1 MKFIPLYL
9 LFIVFFKMARWAAY
23 GTEKFR
29 SGSRIFHKV
38 FDQRYIDDDV
48 GSFASEASYCFIL
61 GLIPF
66 MIFLVNCILFFA
78 APQLDT
84 ILDLLQYLP
93 AQFAASMEEN
103 IARIIAGRSTIWL
116 FAGLGGAVW
125 TASQGTAVL
134 VRGMDKIFFQDRNIQ
149 SWFKVSLKA
158 CFFTVFLV
166 FAMILSL
173 TLIVFANAVVF
184 LVQDYIMELPPV
196 FWQVWRPSR
205 YAIPFVVM
213 SLSLS
218 AFYRYAPNRYITKW
232 TRIIPASFLVAAA
245 LLFLTA
251 GYGYYILH
259 ISGMGVTYG
268 SLIGLI
274 FLFLWI
280 HLAVQIIL
288 AGGAVIMAWED
299 MRHRRL

>member
-1 MKFIPLYL
+1 MEPKNSDPAAVYFIKCL
-9 LFIVFFKMARWAAY
+9 IK
-23 GTEKFR
+23 
-29 SGSRIFHKV
+29 
-38 FDQRYIDDDV
+38 RYIDDDV

-251 GYGYYILH
+251 GYGYYIHLRFPH
-259 ISGMGVTYG
+259 RPDLPLSLDPSGSPDYSCRRCGDHGMGRYASPAPVR
-268 SLIGLI
+268 I
-274 FLFLWI
+274 FP
-280 HLAVQIIL
+280 V
-288 AGGAVIMAWED
+288 AGRKNY
-299 MRHRRL
+299 RHPK

>member
-1 MKFIPLYL
+1 MEPKNSDPAAVYFIKCL
-9 LFIVFFKMARWAAY
+9 IK
-23 GTEKFR
+23 
-29 SGSRIFHKV
+29 
-38 FDQRYIDDDV
+38 RYIDDDV

-78 APQLDT
+78 APQLET

-173 TLIVFANAVVF
+173 TLIVFANAAVF
-184 LVQDYIMELPPV
+184 LVQGLYYGTAACLLAGLAAVAVCHSFCRHELVFIGFLPLCAKQVHHEMDTHHSCFLSGGGSSPFPDCRVWLLYPPYIGHGRHLRFPYRPDLPLSMDPSGGPDYSCRRCGDHGMG
-196 FWQVWRPSR
+196 R
-205 YAIPFVVM
+205 YASPAPVRIFPV
-213 SLSLS
+213 
-218 AFYRYAPNRYITKW
+218 ARRKNYRHPK
-232 TRIIPASFLVAAA
+232 
-245 LLFLTA
+245 
-251 GYGYYILH
+251 
-259 ISGMGVTYG
+259 
-268 SLIGLI
+268 
-274 FLFLWI
+274 
-280 HLAVQIIL
+280 
-288 AGGAVIMAWED
+288 
-299 MRHRRL
+299 

>member
-1 MKFIPLYL
+1 MEPKNSDPAAVYFIKCL
-9 LFIVFFKMARWAAY
+9 IK
-23 GTEKFR
+23 
-29 SGSRIFHKV
+29 
-38 FDQRYIDDDV
+38 RYIDDDV

-149 SWFKVSLKA
+149 SWLKVSLKA
-158 CFFTVFLV
+158 CFFTIFLV

-173 TLIVFANAVVF
+173 TLIVFANAVIF
-184 LVQDYIMELPPV
+184 LVQDYIMELPSV

-213 SLSLS
+213 SLSL
-218 AFYRYAPNRYITKW
+218 
-232 TRIIPASFLVAAA
+232 FL
-245 LLFLTA
+245 LPF
-251 GYGYYILH
+251 
-259 ISGMGVTYG
+259 
-268 SLIGLI
+268 
-274 FLFLWI
+274 W
-280 HLAVQIIL
+280 
-288 AGGAVIMAWED
+288 W
-299 MRHRRL
+299 RRLSFS

>member
-1 MKFIPLYL
+1 MEPKNSDPAAVYFIKCL
-9 LFIVFFKMARWAAY
+9 IK
-23 GTEKFR
+23 
-29 SGSRIFHKV
+29 
-38 FDQRYIDDDV
+38 RYIDDDV

-232 TRIIPASFLVAAA
+232 TRIISGGGGPPFPNCRVR
-245 LLFLTA
+245 LLYPPYI
-251 GYGYYILH
+251 GYGRHLRFPHRPDLPLSLDPSGSPDYSCRRCGDH
-259 ISGMGVTYG
+259 GMGRYASPAPVR
-268 SLIGLI
+268 I
-274 FLFLWI
+274 FP
-280 HLAVQIIL
+280 V
-288 AGGAVIMAWED
+288 AGRKNY
-299 MRHRRL
+299 RHPK

>member
-1 MKFIPLYL
+1 MKFVSLCLPFYD
-9 LFIVFFKMARWAAY
+9 VFQNGRVGIWNR
-23 GTEKFR
+23 KFR

-134 VRGMDKIFFQDRNIQ
+134 VRGMDKIFFRTEI
-149 SWFKVSLKA
+149 SS
-158 CFFTVFLV
+158 
-166 FAMILSL
+166 
-173 TLIVFANAVVF
+173 
-184 LVQDYIMELPPV
+184 PG
-196 FWQVWRPSR
+196 SR
-205 YAIPFVVM
+205 
-213 SLSLS
+213 S
-218 AFYRYAPNRYITKW
+218 A
-232 TRIIPASFLVAAA
+232 
-245 LLFLTA
+245 
-251 GYGYYILH
+251 
-259 ISGMGVTYG
+259 
-268 SLIGLI
+268 
-274 FLFLWI
+274 
-280 HLAVQIIL
+280 
-288 AGGAVIMAWED
+288 
-299 MRHRRL
+299 

>member
-1 MKFIPLYL
+1 MEPKNSDPAAVYFIKCL
-9 LFIVFFKMARWAAY
+9 IK
-23 GTEKFR
+23 
-29 SGSRIFHKV
+29 
-38 FDQRYIDDDV
+38 RYIDDDV

-84 ILDLLQYLP
+84 ILDLPQYLP

-134 VRGMDKIFFQDRNIQ
+134 VRGMDKIFFQDKNIQ
-149 SWFKVSLKA
+149 SWLKVSLKA
-158 CFFTVFLV
+158 CFFTIFLV

-173 TLIVFANAVVF
+173 TLIVFANAVIF
-184 LVQDYIMELPPV
+184 LVQDYIMELPSV

>member
-9 LFIVFFKMARWAAY
+9 LSKWQGGQHMEPKNSDPSAVYFIKCLI
-23 GTEKFR
+23 K
-29 SGSRIFHKV
+29 
-38 FDQRYIDDDV
+38 RYIDDDV

-116 FAGLGGAVW
+116 FAGLGAAVW

-149 SWFKVSLKA
+149 SWLKVSLKA

-173 TLIVFANAVVF
+173 TLIVFANAVIF